1 MQTWHFSLKDEW
13 KTVTN
18 ALTYSLRILQEFGF
32 HFPNRNS
39 FYNEKNHL
47 VWNKKKVGGHKTL
60 SLRDDGSHA
69 CPSVPVSL
77 LTEAESKGKQGK
89 EQDKNWDLIVSN
101 TSEPFQLLGLW
112 ADAIPLSPAA
122 LQGYLSH
129 TFATHDVPL
138 QEDLQFSHWVS
149 NHSLF
154 RASKLLLSVLL
165 GGSKMFVVGKR
176 PAVSAQPL
184 SPLCSC
190 FVYMMWAGRWDFGDV
205 EQCSSTDT
213 GIEYN
218 NINPF
223 ERLIDSLPSCHK
235 EKRK

>member
-18 ALTYSLRILQEFGF
+18 ALTYTLRILQEFGF

-89 EQDKNWDLIVSN
+89 EQDKTEIWLSLTPQSPFSSWD
-101 TSEPFQLLGLW
+101 SEQMQSLCLQQHFRDIFHTLLLPTMSLCRKISSSATEWATTAFSVPPNCSCQFYWVAPRCLW
-112 ADAIPLSPAA
+112 WERGQQWVPSLC
-122 LQGYLSH
+122 
-129 TFATHDVPL
+129 THSAPVL
-138 QEDLQFSHWVS
+138 CTWCGQEDEILEMLNSAAAQT
-149 NHSLF
+149 LE
-154 RASKLLLSVLL
+154 LS
-165 GGSKMFVVGKR
+165 
-176 PAVSAQPL
+176 
-184 SPLCSC
+184 
-190 FVYMMWAGRWDFGDV
+190 
-205 EQCSSTDT
+205 T
-213 GIEYN
+213 I
-218 NINPF
+218 I
-223 ERLIDSLPSCHK
+223 
-235 EKRK
+235 